1 VKIEREVKLRFPDAA
16 AARAAVA
23 ALGAERVRERH
34 LEDNLLLDDSAA
46 SLAGGR
52 QALRLRRTE
61 GRAVLTFKGRPEVD
75 GSGQKARP
83 ETETDVSDPDAAQSI
98 LLALGFAPSFR
109 YQKYREVWE
118 WRGVEIVVDETPVGV
133 FVEIEGAAAAI
144 DEAAEAL
151 GRGKDAYVN
160 ASYPDL
166 YRAQGGRG
174 DMVF

>member
-1 VKIEREVKLRFPDAA
+1 VKVEREVKIRFPDAA
-16 AARAAVA
+16 AARAAVTA
-23 ALGAERVRERH
+23 AGAERVRERH
-34 LEDNLLLDDSAA
+34 LEDNLLLDDAAA

-61 GRAVLTFKGRPEVD
+61 GRAVLTFKVCPEVD
-75 GSGQKARP
+75 ASGQKARP

-98 LLALGFAPSFR
+98 LLSLGWAPSFR

-118 WRGVEIVVDETPVGV
+118 WRDVEIVVDETPVGV
-133 FVEIEGAAAAI
+133 FVEIEGDAAAI
-144 DEAAEAL
+144 DEAARAL
-151 GRGKDAYVN
+151 GCGRDAYVN

-166 YRAQGGRG
+166 FRAQGGRG